1 MPVSHKRELEK
12 KVPNWRQYTS
22 EGYHPVS
29 TTNELT
35 LAWARVDLDL
45 TRGEAL
51 IEEIQSDWVR
61 DVKHYANSTWRDNQ
75 TEWQSYYADYL
86 APRTKHWPRTAMTA
100 TLWFLLEELGIKTI
114 FFHTHA
120 SGARL
125 KNIQYQTPPRSI
137 YTDLPKAFCF
147 RETHNGP
154 AFLRDSKDRYVKSL
168 FSDPETKWY
177 IHNFS

>member
-1 MPVSHKRELEK
+1 MPISHKRALESN
-12 KVPNWRQYTS
+12 VPNWRGYTS

-45 TRGEAL
+45 DRGEAL

-61 DVKHYANSTWRDNQ
+61 DVKGYAESPWVHNQ
-75 TEWQSYYADYL
+75 AAWQTYYKEYL
-86 APRTKHWPRTAMTA
+86 EPKTKLWPHTILTA
-100 TLWFLLEELGIKTI
+100 TLWFLLEELAIKTI

-120 SGARL
+120 SGVRL
-125 KNIQYQTPPRSI
+125 KNIKYQAPPRSI

-147 RETHNGP
+147 RTTHNGP
-154 AFLRDSKDRYVKSL
+154 GFLRDSKDRHVKGL
-168 FSDPETKWY
+168 FSDPETKWH
-177 IHNFS
+177 IHNFA